1 MKKRGSCRSIYKN
14 KTAQFYLIAA
24 VIIVIMIIGLAS
36 VSNYVVTKDKPT
48 RFYDLSEELN
58 EESYRVS
65 EFIIVNEQDV
75 MQDFTGKVAGYIEED
90 VDNFA
95 VFYGDKDGAK
105 LEFYT
110 KEDPGGV
117 SVTIGEGE
125 EAPSF
130 IVSGRKEFVSDSTQ
144 IPPEE
149 LSGEESIAI
158 ELLGESYN
166 FELSEGQNF
175 IFIITKNAEEEKHIA
190 TTES

>member
-1 MKKRGSCRSIYKN
+1 MKKRGSCRSFCKN

-75 MQDFTGKVAGYIEED
+75 MQDFTGKVAEYIEED

-110 KEDPGGV
+110 KEDIGGA
-117 SVTIGEGE
+117 SLIIGEE
-125 EAPSF
+125 TFTVISSKF
-130 IVSGRKEFVSDSTQ
+130 IPGSRPISSS
-144 IPPEE
+144 E

-175 IFIITKNAEEEKHIA
+175 IFIITKNVEEEKHIA